1 MDFINFS
8 TMPFG
13 AGFDMG
19 HVCTRLN
26 DLIGVDS
33 WFDSFSVQNTKW
45 LPVVEKILMNL
56 NSERVICAV
65 VGLYPAYVAG
75 ILKHAVEINFYVLSN
90 DYLTYENYIEK
101 VASSEQ
107 CIVSVMCEK
116 IISRYRMVKKLFY

>member
-1 MDFINFS
+1 
-8 TMPFG
+8 
-13 AGFDMG
+13 MG

-26 DLIGVDS
+26 ELIGVDS

-56 NSERVICAV
+56 KSERVICAV

-75 ILKHAVEINFYVLSN
+75 IMKHVVEIKFYVHSN
-90 DYLTYENYIEK
+90 DYLRNLDYIEK

-107 CIVSVMCEK
+107 CIVNVMCEK
-116 IISRYRMVKKLFY
+116 RSFRVIVW